1 MGDPE
6 LMARIECAFDDVKD
20 LVQAFEARQVDG
32 NKVQTL
38 KDALEVLLEVGAPI
52 YVRLNAGSDAG

>member
-1 MGDPE
+1 MGDAE

-20 LVQAFEARQVDG
+20 LVQAFEVRQVDG

-52 YVRLNAGSDAG
+52 YVRLNAGSEAG

>member
-1 MGDPE
+1 
-6 LMARIECAFDDVKD
+6 MARIECAFDDVKD

-52 YVRLNAGSDAG
+52 YEGLNAGSDAG

>member
-6 LMARIECAFDDVKD
+6 LMARIECVFDDVKD

-52 YVRLNAGSDAG
+52 YEGLNAGSDAG

>member
-52 YVRLNAGSDAG
+52 YVRLNAGSDVG

>member
-1 MGDPE
+1 MGDAE